1 MKKAILVPRCILTRG
16 LDWKSNGSYHELAE
30 IMKVIIDS
38 KSGII
43 QLPCPHLESMIQN
56 EEDSCAHSIHANTF
70 AESNLNNSYVQLYTR
85 MISPVIKEIEACE
98 KQGVRITGLIGVKG
112 SPCCSTK
119 TSKDDIDRQFMKLLL
134 RKMEERLIHIETAN
148 I

>member
-1 MKKAILVPRCILTRG
+1 MKKAILVPRCVLTRG
-16 LDWKSNGSYHELAE
+16 LDCKSDGSYHELE
-30 IMKVIIDS
+30 EVMKVIIDS

-43 QLPCPHLESMIQN
+43 QLPCPHLESMIET
-56 EEDSCAHSIHANTF
+56 EEDSYTHSIHANTF
-70 AESNLNNSYVQLYTR
+70 AESNLNNSYAQLYGR
-85 MISPVIKEIEACE
+85 MISPVIKAIERCE
-98 KQGVRITGLIGVKG
+98 KQGIRVIGLLGVKG

-119 TSKDDIDRQFMKLLL
+119 TSKDGTDGQFMKLLL